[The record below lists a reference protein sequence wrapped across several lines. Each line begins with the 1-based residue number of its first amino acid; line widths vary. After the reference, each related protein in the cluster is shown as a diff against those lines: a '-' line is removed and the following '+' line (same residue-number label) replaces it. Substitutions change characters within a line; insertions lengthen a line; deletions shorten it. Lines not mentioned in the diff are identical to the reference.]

1 MTTQVSDASCIAPP
15 LPGIALYPE
24 SMTSFDWHTAS
35 ADEVDSQY
43 SPSKFA
49 LRPLSEYFAEY
60 RARSESFAP
69 EHLVRPQQPL
79 LIYIHGGY
87 WQALSANDSRFNAA
101 DAQRLEI
108 SLHAVEYTLAPY
120 ASVEQI
126 VHECLVDV
134 AHVIQQLDP
143 SCVVLAGSSA
153 GAHLAA
159 MCARDAVIAPLLDG
173 VALLSGVYDV
183 RPLVVTPTNDALHLD
198 ENTAARVSP
207 QLLNSSSQLRQ
218 ALLAVGQHEST
229 EFIRQNAE
237 YADHLAQVGT
247 RTVCEVVAN
256 RDHFDLPYD
265 LLSAG
270 TTVGDWVLNILK
282 GESHV
287 A

>member
-1 MTTQVSDASCIAPP
+1 VSCTAPP
-15 LPGIALYPE
+15 LPGNALYPE
-24 SMTSFDWHTAS
+24 SMTSFDWRTAS
-35 ADEVDSQY
+35 ADEVDWQY

-49 LRPLSEYFAEY
+49 LRPLTEYFAEY
-60 RARSESFAP
+60 RARSESYAP
-69 EHLVRPQQPL
+69 ELLVRPQQPL

-101 DAQRLEI
+101 DAQRLGI
-108 SLHAVEYTLAPY
+108 SLHAVEYTLAPQ
-120 ASVEQI
+120 ATVEQI

-134 AHVIQQLDP
+134 ARIIDQLQP
-143 SCVVLAGSSA
+143 TRVVLAGSSA

-159 MCARDAVIAPLLDG
+159 MCARDAVVAPQLHG
-173 VALLSGVYDV
+173 VALLSGVYDI

-207 QLLNSSSQLRQ
+207 QLLNSSSQLRN
-218 ALLAVGQHEST
+218 ALLAVGQHESS

-237 YADHLAQVGT
+237 YAEHLSQVGT
-247 RTVCEVVAN
+247 EVESVVVPQ

-270 TTVGDWVLNILK
+270 TTVGDWVLSILK
-282 GESHV
+282 EETHV